1 MSKQQQVEVG
11 WFIPTTGDG
20 EFIGIAPQRP
30 ASPNYLTD
38 VAIEAEKAGYE
49 FVLIPTGGDCWDGFV
64 VGSWIASRTTKLKT
78 LVALRPGLISPV
90 LAARNAATLD
100 QMSGGRAL
108 VNVVTGHYPQDL
120 KACGDPLYD
129 KHDERYERTLE
140 FMQVVK
146 GVWEAGDVKSGGFNF
161 EGKHYLVEGGSCQP
175 AVAQHPH
182 PPIYFG
188 GSSVAGKKTAALT
201 ADVYLMWAEPLEW
214 IKNQIDEMKGYLQ
227 ELKEEQGIQRTLRYG
242 MRAQLVVRETEE
254 EAWAAAWNILS
265 KADPELVQSKE
276 KLHAKTDAVG
286 QNRQMDLF
294 NQSAQDNYVIAP
306 NMWAGLSAIRGG
318 GAVAFVGTPQQITE
332 RILEFVDIGVT
343 SFILSGYPH
352 LEEAEISGRLL
363 MPLLKQKLAERGLS
377 GEHLGG

>member
-1 MSKQQQVEVG
+1 MTQQQKVEIG

-20 EFIGIAPQRP
+20 EFVGIAPQRP
-30 ASPNYLTD
+30 ASPEYLTD
-38 VAIEAEKAGYE
+38 VAKAAEAAGYE

-64 VGSWIASRTTKLKT
+64 VGSWIAAHTTKLKT

-100 QMSGGRAL
+100 QMTGGRTM

-140 FMQVVK
+140 FLKVVK
-146 GVWEAGDVKSGGFNF
+146 GVWEAGDTKTGGFNF
-161 EGKHYLVEGGSCQP
+161 SGKHYVVENASSQP
-175 AVAQHPH
+175 AVYQQPH

-214 IKNQIDEMKGYLQ
+214 IESQINEMKGYLQ
-227 ELKEEQGIQRTLRYG
+227 QQKEELGVERTLRYG
-242 MRAQLVVRETEE
+242 MRAQLVVRNTEE
-254 EAWAAAWNILS
+254 EAWAAAWKILS
-265 KADPELVQSKE
+265 KADAELVQSKE

-286 QNRQMDLF
+286 QNRQMELF
-294 NQSAQDNYVIAP
+294 HQSEADNYVIAP
-306 NMWAGLSAIRGG
+306 NMWSGLSAIRGG
-318 GAVAFVGTPQQITE
+318 GAVAFVGTPEQVSD

-352 LEEAEISGRLL
+352 LEEATITGELL
-363 MPLLKQKLAERGLS
+363 MPVLKEKLAKRGLI
-377 GEHLGG
+377 